1 MNIISIKEIIMAII
15 IEDSHVESLAR
26 QIAVDEGVSVDN
38 VLRES
43 LLSWAN
49 LRRMSTEKAPLRERL
64 ESLAKEV
71 DAIPPRTPADTRS
84 DDEVLG
90 YNEQGLW

>member
-1 MNIISIKEIIMAII
+1 MAIV

-26 QIAVDEGVSVDN
+26 QIAFDEGVSVDS

-43 LLSWAN
+43 LLSWAS
-49 LRRMSTEKAPLRERL
+49 LRRTTTGKAPLRERL
-64 ESLAKEV
+64 DSLAKEV
-71 DAIPPRTPADTRS
+71 DAIPPRIPADTRS
-84 DDEVLG
+84 DDEILG